1 MESLQ
6 IYESNKS
13 STFKIKWNRI
23 PKAESEWQF
32 FDLTKPEIM
41 ETVIREFFQT
51 EILHVSIGRKDSYSV
66 EKGKIFQKIH
76 FILGQKDFKIWDE
89 HFTQV
94 MELSEHA
101 AYRTGKSVF

>member
-13 STFKIKWNRI
+13 STFKIKWDRMAKTNN
-23 PKAESEWQF
+23 EWEF
-32 FDLTKPEIM
+32 FDLTKPEVMQSLIH
-41 ETVIREFFQT
+41 EYFPTD
-51 EILHVSIGRKDSYSV
+51 ILHISIGRKDSYSV
-66 EKGKIFQKIH
+66 EKNKLFQKIQ

-101 AYRTGKSVF
+101 AYRTGKVAF

>member
-1 MESLQ
+1 MNSLE

-23 PKAESEWQF
+23 PKAETEWQF

-41 ETVIREFFQT
+41 QASINEFFQT
-51 EILHVSIGRKDSYSV
+51 DILHVSIGRKDSYSV
-66 EKGKIFQKIH
+66 EKNKLFQKIQ

-89 HFTQV
+89 HFAQV

>member
-1 MESLQ
+1 MTSLD

-23 PKAESEWQF
+23 PKTETEWQF
-32 FDLTKPEIM
+32 FDLKKPEIM
-41 ETVIREFFQT
+41 QAFIYEFFQT
-51 EILHVSIGRKDSYSV
+51 DILHVSIGRKDSYSV
-66 EKGKIFQKIH
+66 EKSKLFQKIQ

-89 HFTQV
+89 HFTEV